1 MSGQVKVAVYWIL
14 VAAAAV
20 AIVIGIQTTV
30 GVDET
35 ALEEEAAAET
45 EDGGTVSFL
54 MEQQWLIQLKLA
66 QAEPAVV
73 APQIR
78 ATGRVVPA
86 PRSHAIVAP
95 AVGGLITGSPLPLL
109 GEEVTRGQ
117 VVAELTQTPT
127 AAEATAIQFDS
138 TRIAAER
145 RRLTETRV
153 EATARLEFARSELE
167 RARRLFERGAYA
179 QRQLESAEADFEA
192 AEAVLSAV
200 DGQLAELEAP
210 SSTMQHE
217 VLAPISGDVIRVN
230 KRFGEQVQA
239 GEPILEIARTD
250 TVWVEVPIFER
261 DLGRLE
267 VSPVATLTTPTFPDR
282 EFRTDVVIDPGDVI
296 DEETRAAMFVFE
308 MPNPEG
314 LLRIGMQANVRLDAD
329 DEVDVLLVPKEAVLD
344 NEGQKIVYV
353 LVSGETFQRRNVV
366 VGDEYGDMI
375 AILSGIEEGD
385 RVVTQGAYQLKLQE
399 LAPADPGAHS
409 HEV

>member
-1 MSGQVKVAVYWIL
+1 MSGQVKPVLFWVL

-20 AIVIGIQTTV
+20 AIVIGIRTTV
-30 GVDET
+30 GVDDSTQET
-35 ALEEEAAAET
+35 EIAAESG
-45 EDGGTVSFL
+45 ESGTVSFL

-66 QAEPAVV
+66 RAEPAVV

-86 PRSHAIVAP
+86 PRNHAIVAP
-95 AVGGLITGSPLPLL
+95 AVGGLITGPPLPQL
-109 GEEVTRGQ
+109 GEEVQNGQ
-117 VVAELTQTPT
+117 IVAELAQTPT
-127 AAEATAIQFDS
+127 GAEATAIQVEAM
-138 TRIAAER
+138 RIAAER
-145 RRLTETRV
+145 RRLSESRV

-179 QRQLESAEADFEA
+179 QRQLQSAEADHEA
-192 AEAVLSAV
+192 AEAVLAAV

-210 SSTMQHE
+210 ASTMRHE
-217 VLAPISGDVIRVN
+217 VIAPISGDVIRVN

-267 VSPVATLTTPTFPDR
+267 SSPAATLTTPTFPDR
-282 EFRTDVVIDPGDVI
+282 EFTTGVVIDAGDVI
-296 DEETRAAMFVFE
+296 DEDTRAAIFVFE
-308 MPNPEG
+308 MANPEG

-329 DEVDVLLVPKEAVLD
+329 DEVEVLLVPKEAVLD
-344 NEGQKIVYV
+344 NEGQKLVYV
-353 LVSGETFQRRNVV
+353 LLSGETFQRRNVT

-375 AILSGIEEGD
+375 AILSGIEAGE